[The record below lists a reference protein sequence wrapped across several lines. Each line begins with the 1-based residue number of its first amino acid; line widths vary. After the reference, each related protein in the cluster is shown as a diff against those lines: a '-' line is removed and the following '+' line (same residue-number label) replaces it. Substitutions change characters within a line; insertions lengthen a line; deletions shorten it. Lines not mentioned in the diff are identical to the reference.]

1 MRDRQVMN
9 WRRAQRRRKVERA
22 SIQRRSGGRRR
33 RRPHPRYLSPLPCF
47 LSPSLSLPSLAPSL
61 EQTLWRRRRDVSPFT
76 AALEPALAAPLRR
89 FPWTRGFGLVS
100 ERRFSADQPGDRT
113 GHLGHFLFG
122 ENCRTRLQIRAT
134 CVSLTG
140 PIN

>member
-9 WRRAQRRRKVERA
+9 WRRTQSRA
-22 SIQRRSGGRRR
+22 RLHTEKKWRAAAAAASPSL
-33 RRPHPRYLSPLPCF
+33 PFSSPLF
-47 LSPSLSLPSLAPSL
+47 SLSLSLSLPSLAPSL